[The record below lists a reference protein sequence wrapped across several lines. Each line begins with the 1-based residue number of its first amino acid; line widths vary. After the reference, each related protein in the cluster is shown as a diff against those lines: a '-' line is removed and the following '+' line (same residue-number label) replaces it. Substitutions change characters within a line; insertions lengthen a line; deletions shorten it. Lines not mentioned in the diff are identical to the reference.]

1 MRRGRWIGAA
11 VLVGAT
17 LGWPSVAWADGGA
30 YLDLDRTHYL
40 PGQTAHAEG
49 YVSVPRAKQHLFER
63 GPFYVFVVPPRT
75 VVREG
80 RPIPANAVRV
90 GTVSI
95 ERERGT
101 TFELRS
107 SFVVPELRGDSYWLY
122 VCNDPCT
129 ISGFREP
136 LTGTISIVATTREGK
151 LLTEVSRL
159 NGRMSSLR
167 RQVRK
172 AERADEE
179 LRAQLGVAEVARS
192 ELGIRVRELEGPA
205 AARATHRADVRW
217 SRRGRADLA
226 GGFSP
231 WSRSARDPD
240 AGNTSGRRSPPRRR
254 ANPRRPPSG
263 RRFPSG
269 SLRAMAVKPRSPGL
283 GLLILA
289 AATVSV
295 TAGSSSCATARAGR
309 SDARRRPAS
318 SDERATLSTD
328 DERPFNHPRTPAYPA
343 PEGRRAASGL
353 LSAPIRP
360 SQPRGSLVIQPD
372 REGKERRH
380 DRSHVRRADPAR
392 GRQPSQ
398 PLVLEPPMGGRR
410 ASVPGPRRDRP
421 PRFDHGRTHPGPSRR
436 RAPVV
441 AHDDQGPRP
450 RARGPDGGPGGRDGQ
465 GRAAGDLRVG
475 VAGGSRREPRRPHLP
490 GPVPVSGQQRSDPRP
505 PDNNA
510 LLRADQ
516 IARANGDTGTTWMAP
531 VVADAEAASGSAH
544 TRSSSR
550 RP

>member
-80 RPIPANAVRV
+80 RPIPTNAVRV

-107 SFVVPELRGDSYWLY
+107 SFVVPELRGDSYWLH

-136 LTGTISIVATTREGK
+136 LTGTISIVATAREGK

-192 ELGIRVRELEGPA
+192 ELAIRVRELDAA
-205 AARATHRADVRW
+205 AARAT
-217 SRRGRADLA
+217 
-226 GGFSP
+226 
-231 WSRSARDPD
+231 
-240 AGNTSGRRSPPRRR
+240 
-254 ANPRRPPSG
+254 PSG
-263 RRFPSG
+263 RRPLVSTWAALTLAG
-269 SLRAMAVKPRSPGL
+269 
-283 GLLILA
+283 GLLALA
-289 AATVSV
+289 LALV
-295 TAGSSSCATARAGR
+295 
-309 SDARRRPAS
+309 ARRRRHLGPAVP
-318 SDERATLSTD
+318 DPVGAA
-328 DERPFNHPRTPAYPA
+328 NPA
-343 PEGRRAASGL
+343 PAT
-353 LSAPIRP
+353 IRP
-360 SQPRGSLVIQPD
+360 
-372 REGKERRH
+372 K
-380 DRSHVRRADPAR
+380 
-392 GRQPSQ
+392 
-398 PLVLEPPMGGRR
+398 
-410 ASVPGPRRDRP
+410 
-421 PRFDHGRTHPGPSRR
+421 
-436 RAPVV
+436 
-441 AHDDQGPRP
+441 
-450 RARGPDGGPGGRDGQ
+450 
-465 GRAAGDLRVG
+465 
-475 VAGGSRREPRRPHLP
+475 
-490 GPVPVSGQQRSDPRP
+490 VPVG
-505 PDNNA
+505 
-510 LLRADQ
+510 
-516 IARANGDTGTTWMAP
+516 
-531 VVADAEAASGSAH
+531 
-544 TRSSSR
+544 
-550 RP
+550 